1 MEGIMYKILES
12 KIGNRLIVVSS
23 EMEKIFNNI
32 NINEEKNFIIKD
44 KEFNLL
50 NNEVEKLKSIVEE
63 VDLGDV
69 FYPSAQPIL
78 LEANKS
84 NYSNYKCVPIDNKY
98 FLGKDIDNKN
108 ISLNDILIENISFKV
123 AQEFEMSKLN
133 NIFKIIK
140 PEISF
145 NENII
150 EIKFLSLEE
159 LKNLNKS
166 L

>member
-1 MEGIMYKILES
+1 MYKILES
-12 KIGNRLIVVSS
+12 KIGNRLIVVSL
-23 EMEKIFNNI
+23 EMDKIFNNI
-32 NINEEKNFIIKD
+32 NINEEENITIKD
-44 KEFNLL
+44 KESNLL
-50 NNEVEKLKSIVEE
+50 KNEIKKLESIVGEIE
-63 VDLGDV
+63 LGDV
-69 FYPSAQPIL
+69 FYPSTQSIL
-78 LEANKS
+78 LEANNS
-84 NYSNYKCVPIDNKY
+84 NYSNYKCVPIDNKH
-98 FLGKDIDNKN
+98 FLGKDIDNKY

-123 AQEFEMSKLN
+123 AQEFDISKLN

-166 L
+166 LYKF